1 VEHRSLITAREQFE
15 RKYIQKA
22 LLKNAWD
29 TARTAAELKIDE
41 AALGAKIKALG
52 ITFID

>member
-1 VEHRSLITAREQFE
+1 VESRALDSAREQFE

-22 LLKNAWD
+22 LLRNAWD
-29 TARTAAELKIDE
+29 TIRTAAELKIDE